1 MMNDRAVGKE
11 VVDFDCAGELVL
23 ADLDLTLGFG
33 FLLTHWLDDYIEL
46 DTSLIFICELV
57 FNERLRNSFRRIAL
71 KSKHVINHILS

>member
-1 MMNDRAVGKE
+1 MMNDGAVGK
-11 VVDFDCAGELVL
+11 VVMNFDGAGELVL